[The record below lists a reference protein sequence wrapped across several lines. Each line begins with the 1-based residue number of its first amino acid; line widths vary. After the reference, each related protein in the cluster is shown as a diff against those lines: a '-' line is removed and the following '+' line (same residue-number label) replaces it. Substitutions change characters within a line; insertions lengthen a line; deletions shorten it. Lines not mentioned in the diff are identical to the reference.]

1 MAQLFDGQLRFGV
14 HAGPQ
19 HATAGQVRELWRV
32 AEAVGLD
39 WVSVFDH
46 FQPIG
51 DADRD
56 GPCFEGFATLAA
68 MAASTER
75 VRCGIV
81 VTGVTYR
88 HPALVAKM
96 AATIDHFSGG
106 RMELGMGAAWNAD
119 EHREYQMPFPPV
131 PERMDRLDEA
141 LAVIRLLFEAER
153 PSFSGRYYSLEAAR
167 ANPRPL
173 QERLPI
179 WVGGAGER
187 RTLPIVARRADGWN
201 TFFGPLE
208 TYRRKLDVLAGYCQE
223 IGRDPAQ
230 IRKALVVH
238 AVLGRSAAEAEAR
251 LAERAARLGVSVEA
265 LRRSTEVVGEPAQL
279 VEALAPMVR
288 LGVGDFLLQWR
299 PPVDEEALALFADEV
314 APALGALASDG
325 GLAG

>member
-1 MAQLFDGQLRFGV
+1 MAQLFAGQLRFGV

-19 HATAGQVRELWRV
+19 HATAEQVAELWRS

-56 GPCFEGFATLAA
+56 GPCFEGFTTLAA

-81 VTGVTYR
+81 VSGVTYR
-88 HPALVAKM
+88 HPAIVAKM

-119 EHREYQMPFPPV
+119 EHREYGIDFPALR
-131 PERMDRLDEA
+131 ERMDRLDEA
-141 LAVIRLLFEAER
+141 LAVIKLLLSSER
-153 PSFSGRYYSLEAAR
+153 PSFAGRFFRLEQAR
-167 ANPRPL
+167 ANPKPL
-173 QERLPI
+173 QSPLPI

-187 RTLPIVARRADGWN
+187 RTLPIVARHADGWN
-201 TFFGPLE
+201 TFFGPEDVYRHKLE
-208 TYRRKLDVLAGYCQE
+208 VLASCCRDV
-223 IGRDPAQ
+223 GRDPADV
-230 IRKALVVH
+230 RKALVVH
-238 AVLGRSAAEAEAR
+238 AVLGRSQAEAEAR

-265 LRRSTEVVGEPAQL
+265 LRRSTEVVGEPAAL
-279 VEALAPMVR
+279 VGALAPMVR

-299 PPVDEEALALFADEV
+299 PPVDNEVLSLFAGEV
-314 APALGALASDG
+314 APALREVAAE
-325 GLAG
+325 AGVGE

>member
-1 MAQLFDGQLRFGV
+1 MPQCFDGQLRFGV

-19 HATAGQVRELWRV
+19 HATAVQVRDLWQT
-32 AEAVGLD
+32 AEEVGLD

-56 GPCFEGFATLAA
+56 GPCFEGFTTLAA
-68 MAASTER
+68 MAAATER

-88 HPALVAKM
+88 HPAVVAKM

-106 RMELGMGAAWNAD
+106 RMELGMGAAWNAA
-119 EHREYQMPFPPV
+119 EHQEYGMRFPSI

-141 LAVIRLLFEAER
+141 LTVIRLLLEAER
-153 PSFSGRYYSLEAAR
+153 PSFSGHYYSLDAAR

-201 TFFGPLE
+201 TFLVPVE
-208 TYRRKLDVLAGYCQE
+208 VYRRKLDVLARCCRE
-223 IGRDPAQ
+223 IGRDPAE

-251 LAERAARLGVSVEA
+251 LAERAARLGVTVEQ
-265 LRRSTEVVGEPAQL
+265 LRRTTEVVGEPAQL
-279 VEALAPMVR
+279 VDTLAPMVR

-299 PPVDEEALALFADEV
+299 PPVDREMLELFAGEV
-314 APALGALASDG
+314 APALSDLASE
-325 GLAG
+325 AGVAG